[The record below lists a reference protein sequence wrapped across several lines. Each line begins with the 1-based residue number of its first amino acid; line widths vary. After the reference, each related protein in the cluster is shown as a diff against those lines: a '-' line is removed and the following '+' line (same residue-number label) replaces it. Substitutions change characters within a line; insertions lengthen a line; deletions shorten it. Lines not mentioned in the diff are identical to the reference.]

1 MKCFLLDLQ
10 KPKQTPHMKKLI
22 YVAALLLAVVT
33 GKANASTADL
43 FEYNQDMVAA
53 EMSDLSSLETYV
65 NDHAGVTLTDVV
77 NNASGIA
84 ASLNLKPT
92 AFEGLSSIL
101 RGGDLPLGIPAFWWG
116 CFAWAIG
123 VAVVYF
129 TTEDKSETMNS
140 VWGCLVSTGVWTIS
154 WVLWVFVFATS
165 TVATAGI

>member
-1 MKCFLLDLQ
+1 
-10 KPKQTPHMKKLI
+10 MKKII

-43 FEYNQDMVAA
+43 FQFNDNMVAA
-53 EMSDLSSLETYV
+53 EMSELTALETYV
-65 NDHAGVTLTDVV
+65 NDHSGVTLTEVV

-92 AFEGLSSIL
+92 AFEGLSSTL

-129 TTEDKSETMNS
+129 TTEDKAETMNS

-154 WVLWVFVFATS
+154 WVLYAFVFVAS
-165 TVATAGI
+165 TAAVAPI